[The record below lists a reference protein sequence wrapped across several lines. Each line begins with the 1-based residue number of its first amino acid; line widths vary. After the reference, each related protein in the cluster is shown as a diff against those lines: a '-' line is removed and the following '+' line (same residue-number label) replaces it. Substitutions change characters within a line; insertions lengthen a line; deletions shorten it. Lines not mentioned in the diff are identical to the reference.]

1 MDRRTFLCGLTLGT
15 LSIPLAADAQPAG
28 KLYRIGYLGHATPPV
43 EASYLEAFRQQ
54 LRELGYAEGKNLA
67 IEYRSAEAK
76 LDRFQP
82 LAADLV
88 GLRVDVFVAAS
99 NPATIALKRATQS
112 IPIVMVTSGDPVGT
126 GLVASLARPGG
137 NVTGFSNLAE
147 GLSAKWVELL
157 REAVPK
163 VGRVAGRGS
172 FLGH

>member
-1 MDRRTFLCGLTLGT
+1 MHR
-15 LSIPLAADAQPAG
+15 AAVAVALLLFASALPVEAQPAG
-28 KLYRIGYLGHATPPV
+28 KVFRICYLGHATLPV
-43 EASYLEAFRQQ
+43 EASYLEVFRQQ

-76 LDRFQP
+76 LDRFQA

-88 GLRVDVFVAAS
+88 SLRVDVLVAAS

-147 GLSAKWVELL
+147 G
-157 REAVPK
+157 
-163 VGRVAGRGS
+163 
-172 FLGH
+172 